1 MLKYFIFFFS
11 ILCSQ
16 NVIAI
21 DSKIIVKDLERP
33 LLVRFEP
40 ETNIMYIVQQT
51 GKIFIKNEATTTLFL
66 DWSEHIT
73 IKPMPDER
81 GLLGMAFDPDY
92 NNNGLFYISYVDTEN
107 YSVVSR
113 FKVSDNK
120 MKADINSEKKLFY
133 FKQPFNNH
141 NGGHLEFS
149 PIDNYLYIS
158 FGDGGKFGDPFNHAQ
173 NTGNYFGKILRI
185 DTNSEDGYNIPADN
199 PFYGS
204 EYEKQEIWAYGLR
217 NPWRFSFDAINGDMF
232 IGDVGQDSWEEINYL
247 KFDSAG
253 LNFGW
258 NIVEGNHCYSD
269 PECDKRMYV
278 DPMFEYPSDAA
289 YWKSIMG
296 IREKNITGCSVTG
309 GYIYRGKK
317 VKSLYG
323 LYIFSDFCSGKIWAF
338 DQNSN
343 QITEITTSLLSSDQ
357 HMIASFGEDI
367 YNELYIVDYLGAIYK
382 IQKGK

>member
-1 MLKYFIFFFS
+1 MLKYSIFFFS
-11 ILCSQ
+11 ILFAQ
-16 NVIAI
+16 NTIAI
-21 DSKIIVKDLERP
+21 DSKIIAQDLERP

-40 ETNIMYIVQQT
+40 ETNLMYIVQQT
-51 GKIFIKNEATTTLFL
+51 GEILIKNDTTTLFL
-66 DWSEHIT
+66 DLSKHIT
-73 IKPMPDER
+73 IEPMPDER

-92 NNNGLFYISYVDTEN
+92 SNNGFFYVSYVDTEN

-113 FKVSDNK
+113 FKVSNNK
-120 MKADINSEKKLFY
+120 LKADINSEKKLFY

-173 NTGNYFGKILRI
+173 NKGNYFGKILRI
-185 DTNSEDGYNIPADN
+185 DTDSENGYNIPPDN

-204 EYEKQEIWAYGLR
+204 KYEKEEIWAYGLR
-217 NPWRFSFDAINGDMF
+217 NPWRFSFDAMNGNMF

-247 KFDSAG
+247 EFDSAG

-258 NIVEGNHCYSD
+258 NIMEGNHCYSD
-269 PECDKRMYV
+269 PECDQRMYIE
-278 DPMFEYPSDAA
+278 PMLEYPSDAA

-296 IREKNITGCSVTG
+296 FKEKNITGCSVTG
-309 GYIYRGKK
+309 GYIYRGGKIK
-317 VKSLYG
+317 PLYG
-323 LYIFSDFCSGKIWAF
+323 LYIFSDFCSGKIWSF
-338 DQNSN
+338 NQNN
-343 QITEITTSLLSSDQ
+343 NEIIEITASLLSSDQ

>member
-16 NVIAI
+16 NAIAI
-21 DSKIIVKDLERP
+21 DSKIIAKDLERP

-40 ETNIMYIVQQT
+40 ETNIMYIVQQA

-141 NGGHLEFS
+141 NGGHLEFT
-149 PIDNYLYIS
+149 PIDKYLYIS
-158 FGDGGKFGDPFNHAQ
+158 VGDGGKFGDPFNHAQ

-258 NIVEGNHCYSD
+258 NIVEGNHCYSN

-296 IREKNITGCSVTG
+296 LREKNITGCSVTG

>member
-1 MLKYFIFFFS
+1 MLKYCIFFFS
-11 ILCSQ
+11 ILFSQ
-16 NVIAI
+16 NTIAI
-21 DSKIIVKDLERP
+21 DSKIIAQDLERP

-40 ETNIMYIVQQT
+40 ETNLMYIVQQT
-51 GKIFIKNEATTTLFL
+51 GEILIKNDTTTLFL
-66 DWSEHIT
+66 DLSKHIT
-73 IKPMPDER
+73 IEPMPDER

-92 NNNGLFYISYVDTEN
+92 SNNGFFYVSYVDTEN

-113 FKVSDNK
+113 FKVSNNK
-120 MKADINSEKKLFY
+120 LKADINSEKKLFY

-173 NTGNYFGKILRI
+173 NKGNYFGKILRI
-185 DTNSEDGYNIPADN
+185 DTDSENGYNIPPDN

-204 EYEKQEIWAYGLR
+204 KYEKEEIWAYGLR
-217 NPWRFSFDAINGDMF
+217 NPWRFSFDAMNGNMF

-247 KFDSAG
+247 EFDSAG

-258 NIVEGNHCYSD
+258 NIMEGNHCYSD
-269 PECDKRMYV
+269 PECDQRMYIE
-278 DPMFEYPSDAA
+278 PMLEYPSDAA

-296 IREKNITGCSVTG
+296 FKEKNITGCSVTG
-309 GYIYRGKK
+309 GYIYRGEK
-317 VKSLYG
+317 VKPLYG
-323 LYIFSDFCSGKIWAF
+323 LYIFSDFCSGKIWSF
-338 DQNSN
+338 NQNN
-343 QITEITTSLLSSDQ
+343 NEIIEITASLLSSDQ

>member
-11 ILCSQ
+11 ILYSQ
-16 NVIAI
+16 DVIAI
-21 DSKIIVKDLERP
+21 DSKIIAKDLERP

-40 ETNIMYIVQQT
+40 ETNIMYIVQQA

-296 IREKNITGCSVTG
+296 LREKNITGCSVTG

-338 DQNSN
+338 DQNSS

>member
-1 MLKYFIFFFS
+1 MLKYSIFFFS
-11 ILCSQ
+11 ILFAQ
-16 NVIAI
+16 NTIAI
-21 DSKIIVKDLERP
+21 DSKIIAQDLERP

-40 ETNIMYIVQQT
+40 ETNLMYIVQQT
-51 GKIFIKNEATTTLFL
+51 GEILIKNDTTTLFL
-66 DWSEHIT
+66 DLSKHIT
-73 IKPMPDER
+73 IEPMPDER

-92 NNNGLFYISYVDTEN
+92 SNNGFFYVSYVDTEN

-113 FKVSDNK
+113 FKVSNNK
-120 MKADINSEKKLFY
+120 LKADINSEKKLFY

-173 NTGNYFGKILRI
+173 NKGNYFGKILRI
-185 DTNSEDGYNIPADN
+185 DTDSENGYNIPPDN

-204 EYEKQEIWAYGLR
+204 KYEKEEIWAYGLR
-217 NPWRFSFDAINGDMF
+217 NPWRFSFDAMNGNMF

-247 KFDSAG
+247 EFDSAG

-258 NIVEGNHCYSD
+258 NIMEGNHCYSN
-269 PECDKRMYV
+269 PECDQRMYI
-278 DPMFEYPSDAA
+278 DPMLEYPSDAA
-289 YWKSIMG
+289 YWKSMMG
-296 IREKNITGCSVTG
+296 LKEKNITGCSVTG
-309 GYIYRGKK
+309 GYIYRGEK
-317 VKSLYG
+317 VKPLYG
-323 LYIFSDFCSGKIWAF
+323 LYIFSDFCSGKIWSF
-338 DQNSN
+338 NQNN
-343 QITEITTSLLSSDQ
+343 NEIIEITASLLSSDQ

>member
-1 MLKYFIFFFS
+1 MLKYFILFFS
-11 ILCSQ
+11 ILLSQ
-16 NVIAI
+16 NTITVDSQIIAQ
-21 DSKIIVKDLERP
+21 DLKRP

-40 ETNIMYIVQQT
+40 KTNIMYIVQQT
-51 GKIFIKNEATTTLFL
+51 GDILIKEKNSTSLFL
-66 DWSEHIT
+66 DLSNHIT

-81 GLLGMAFDPDY
+81 GLLGMTFDPDY
-92 NNNGLFYISYVDTEN
+92 NNNGFFYVSYVDTEN

-113 FKVSDNK
+113 FKVSNNK
-120 MKADINSEKKLFY
+120 LKADINSEKKLFY

-173 NTGNYFGKILRI
+173 NTANYFGKILRI
-185 DTNSEDGYNIPADN
+185 DINSDNNYDIPKDN

-204 EYEKQEIWAYGLR
+204 EYQKQEIWAYGLR
-217 NPWRFSFDAINGDMF
+217 NPWRFSFDSVNGDMF

-247 KFDSAG
+247 AFDSAG
-253 LNFGW
+253 INFGW
-258 NIVEGNHCYSD
+258 NIMEGNHCYAD
-269 PECDKRMYV
+269 PECNKTIYT
-278 DPMFEYPSDAA
+278 DPMLEYPSDAA

-296 IREKNITGCSVTG
+296 LQEKNITGCSVTG
-309 GYIYRGKK
+309 GYIYRGEKIK
-317 VKSLYG
+317 AIYG

-338 DQNSN
+338 N
-343 QITEITTSLLSSDQ
+343 QRNNEIIEITESILSSGK

-382 IQKGK
+382 IQRGK

>member
-16 NVIAI
+16 NAIAI
-21 DSKIIVKDLERP
+21 DSKIIAKDLERP

-40 ETNIMYIVQQT
+40 ETNIMYIVQQA

-258 NIVEGNHCYSD
+258 NIVEGNHCYSN

-296 IREKNITGCSVTG
+296 LREKNITGCSVTG

-382 IQKGK
+382 IQKGE

>member
-1 MLKYFIFFFS
+1 MLKYYIFFFS
-11 ILCSQ
+11 ILFAQ
-16 NVIAI
+16 NTITI
-21 DSKIIVKDLERP
+21 DSKIIAQDLERP

-40 ETNIMYIVQQT
+40 DTNLMYIVQQT
-51 GKIFIKNEATTTLFL
+51 GEILIKNDATTLFL
-66 DWSEHIT
+66 DLSKHIT

-92 NNNGLFYISYVDTEN
+92 SNNGFFYVSYVDTEN

-113 FKVSDNK
+113 FKVSNNK
-120 MKADINSEKKLFY
+120 LKADINSEKKLFY

-149 PIDNYLYIS
+149 PVDNYLYIS

-173 NTGNYFGKILRI
+173 NKGNYFGKILRI
-185 DTNSEDGYNIPADN
+185 DTNSENGYNIPPDN

-204 EYEKQEIWAYGLR
+204 KYEKEEIWAYGLR
-217 NPWRFSFDAINGDMF
+217 NPWRFSFDAMNGNMF

-247 KFDSAG
+247 EFDSAG

-258 NIVEGNHCYSD
+258 NITEGNHCYSN
-269 PECDKRMYV
+269 PECDQRMYIE
-278 DPMFEYPSDAA
+278 PMLEYPSDAA
-289 YWKSIMG
+289 YWKSMMG
-296 IREKNITGCSVTG
+296 LKEKNITGCSVTG
-309 GYIYRGKK
+309 GYIYRGEK
-317 VKSLYG
+317 VKPLYG
-323 LYIFSDFCSGKIWAF
+323 LYIFSDFCSGKIWSF
-338 DQNSN
+338 NQNN
-343 QITEITTSLLSSDQ
+343 NEIIEITTSLLSSDQ

-382 IQKGK
+382 IQQGK

>member
-382 IQKGK
+382 IQKGE

>member
-16 NVIAI
+16 NAIAI
-21 DSKIIVKDLERP
+21 DSKIIAKDLERP

-40 ETNIMYIVQQT
+40 ETNIMYIVQQA
-51 GKIFIKNEATTTLFL
+51 GKIFIKNEATTTLFV

-81 GLLGMAFDPDY
+81 GRLGMAFDPDY

-258 NIVEGNHCYSD
+258 NIVEGNHCYSN

-296 IREKNITGCSVTG
+296 LREKNITGCSVTG

>member
-1 MLKYFIFFFS
+1 MLKYSIFFFS
-11 ILCSQ
+11 ILFAQ
-16 NVIAI
+16 NTIAI
-21 DSKIIVKDLERP
+21 DSKIIAQDLERP

-40 ETNIMYIVQQT
+40 DTNLMYIVQQT
-51 GKIFIKNEATTTLFL
+51 GEILIKNDATTLFL
-66 DWSEHIT
+66 DLSKHIT

-92 NNNGLFYISYVDTEN
+92 SNNGFFYVSYVDTEN

-113 FKVSDNK
+113 FKVSNNK
-120 MKADINSEKKLFY
+120 LKADINSEKKLFY

-173 NTGNYFGKILRI
+173 NKGNYFGKILRI
-185 DTNSEDGYNIPADN
+185 DTDSENGYNIPPDN

-204 EYEKQEIWAYGLR
+204 KYEKEEIWAYGLR
-217 NPWRFSFDAINGDMF
+217 NPWRFSFDAMNGNMF

-247 KFDSAG
+247 EFDSAG

-258 NIVEGNHCYSD
+258 NIMEGNHCYSD
-269 PECDKRMYV
+269 PECDQRMYIE
-278 DPMFEYPSDAA
+278 PMLEYPSDAA

-296 IREKNITGCSVTG
+296 FKEKNITGCSVTG
-309 GYIYRGKK
+309 GYIYRGEK
-317 VKSLYG
+317 VKPLYG
-323 LYIFSDFCSGKIWAF
+323 LYIFSDFCSGKIWSF
-338 DQNSN
+338 NQNN
-343 QITEITTSLLSSDQ
+343 NEIIEITASLLSSDQ

>member
-16 NVIAI
+16 NAIAI
-21 DSKIIVKDLERP
+21 DSKIIAKDLERP

-40 ETNIMYIVQQT
+40 ETNIMYIVQQA

-185 DTNSEDGYNIPADN
+185 DTNSENGYNIPADN

-258 NIVEGNHCYSD
+258 NIVEGNHCYSN

-296 IREKNITGCSVTG
+296 LREKNITGCSVTG

>member
-1 MLKYFIFFFS
+1 MLKYYIFFFS
-11 ILCSQ
+11 ILFAQ
-16 NVIAI
+16 NTITI
-21 DSKIIVKDLERP
+21 DSKIIAQDLERP

-40 ETNIMYIVQQT
+40 DTNLMYIVQQT
-51 GKIFIKNEATTTLFL
+51 GEILIKNDATTLFL
-66 DWSEHIT
+66 DLSKHIT

-92 NNNGLFYISYVDTEN
+92 SNNGFFYVSYVDTEN

-113 FKVSDNK
+113 FKVSNNK
-120 MKADINSEKKLFY
+120 LKADINSEKKLFY

-149 PIDNYLYIS
+149 PVDNYLYIS

-173 NTGNYFGKILRI
+173 NRGNYFGKILRI
-185 DTNSEDGYNIPADN
+185 DTNSENGYNIPPDN

-204 EYEKQEIWAYGLR
+204 KYEKEEIWAYGLR
-217 NPWRFSFDAINGDMF
+217 NPWRFSFDAMNGNMF

-247 KFDSAG
+247 EFDSAG

-258 NIVEGNHCYSD
+258 NITEGNHCYSN
-269 PECDKRMYV
+269 PECDQRMYIE
-278 DPMFEYPSDAA
+278 PMLEYPSDAA
-289 YWKSIMG
+289 YWKSMMG
-296 IREKNITGCSVTG
+296 LKEKNITGCSVTG
-309 GYIYRGKK
+309 GYIYRGEK
-317 VKSLYG
+317 VKPLYG
-323 LYIFSDFCSGKIWAF
+323 LYIFSDFCSGKIWSF
-338 DQNSN
+338 NQNN
-343 QITEITTSLLSSDQ
+343 NEIIEITASLLSSDQ

-382 IQKGK
+382 IQQGK

>member
-1 MLKYFIFFFS
+1 MLKYYIFFFS
-11 ILCSQ
+11 ILFAQ
-16 NVIAI
+16 NTIAI
-21 DSKIIVKDLERP
+21 DSKIIAQDLERP

-40 ETNIMYIVQQT
+40 ETNLMYIVQQT
-51 GKIFIKNEATTTLFL
+51 GEILIKNDTTTLFL
-66 DWSEHIT
+66 DLSKHIT
-73 IKPMPDER
+73 IEPMPDER

-92 NNNGLFYISYVDTEN
+92 SNNGFFYVSYVDTEN

-113 FKVSDNK
+113 FKVSNNK
-120 MKADINSEKKLFY
+120 LKADINSEKKLFY

-173 NTGNYFGKILRI
+173 NKGNYFGKILRI
-185 DTNSEDGYNIPADN
+185 DTDSENGYNIPPDN

-204 EYEKQEIWAYGLR
+204 KYEKEEIWAYGLR
-217 NPWRFSFDAINGDMF
+217 NPWRFSFDAMNGNMF

-247 KFDSAG
+247 EFDSAG

-258 NIVEGNHCYSD
+258 NIMEGNHCYSD
-269 PECDKRMYV
+269 PECDQRMYIE
-278 DPMFEYPSDAA
+278 PMLEYPSDAA

-296 IREKNITGCSVTG
+296 FKEKNITGCSVTG
-309 GYIYRGKK
+309 GYIYRGEK
-317 VKSLYG
+317 VKPLYG
-323 LYIFSDFCSGKIWAF
+323 LYIFSDFCSGKIWSF
-338 DQNSN
+338 NQNN
-343 QITEITTSLLSSDQ
+343 NEIIEITASLLSSDQ

>member
-11 ILCSQ
+11 ILYSQ
-16 NVIAI
+16 DVIAI
-21 DSKIIVKDLERP
+21 DSKIVAKDLERP

-51 GKIFIKNEATTTLFL
+51 GKILIKNEGTTTLFL

-81 GLLGMAFDPDY
+81 GLLGMAFDPNY

-158 FGDGGKFGDPFNHAQ
+158 FGDGGKFGDPFSHAQ

-185 DTNSEDGYNIPADN
+185 DPNSENGYNIPDDN

-247 KFDSAG
+247 KSDSAG

-296 IREKNITGCSVTG
+296 LREKNITGCSVTG

-338 DQNSN
+338 DQNSS

-382 IQKGK
+382 IQKGE

>member
-1 MLKYFIFFFS
+1 MLKYYIFFFS
-11 ILCSQ
+11 ILFAQ
-16 NVIAI
+16 NTITI
-21 DSKIIVKDLERP
+21 DSKIIAQDLERP

-40 ETNIMYIVQQT
+40 DTNLMYIVQQT
-51 GKIFIKNEATTTLFL
+51 GEILIKNDATTLFL
-66 DWSEHIT
+66 DLSKHIT

-92 NNNGLFYISYVDTEN
+92 SNNGFFYVSYVDTEN

-113 FKVSDNK
+113 FKVSNNK
-120 MKADINSEKKLFY
+120 LKADINSEKKLFY

-149 PIDNYLYIS
+149 PVDNYLYIS

-173 NTGNYFGKILRI
+173 NKGNYFGKILRI
-185 DTNSEDGYNIPADN
+185 DTNSENGYNIPPDN

-204 EYEKQEIWAYGLR
+204 KYEKEEIWAYGLR
-217 NPWRFSFDAINGDMF
+217 NPWRFSFDAMNGNMF

-247 KFDSAG
+247 EFDSAG

-258 NIVEGNHCYSD
+258 NITEGNHCYSN
-269 PECDKRMYV
+269 PECDQRMYIE
-278 DPMFEYPSDAA
+278 PMLEYPSDAA
-289 YWKSIMG
+289 YWKSMMG
-296 IREKNITGCSVTG
+296 LKEKNITGCSVTG
-309 GYIYRGKK
+309 GYIYRGEKIK
-317 VKSLYG
+317 AIYG
-323 LYIFSDFCSGKIWAF
+323 LYIFSDFCSGKIWSF
-338 DQNSN
+338 N
-343 QITEITTSLLSSDQ
+343 QHNNEIIEITASLLSSDQ

-382 IQKGK
+382 IQQGK

>member
-1 MLKYFIFFFS
+1 MLKYYIFFFS
-11 ILCSQ
+11 ILFAQ
-16 NVIAI
+16 NTITI
-21 DSKIIVKDLERP
+21 DSKIIAQDLERP

-40 ETNIMYIVQQT
+40 DTNLMYIVQQT
-51 GKIFIKNEATTTLFL
+51 GEILIKNDATTLFL
-66 DWSEHIT
+66 DLSKHIT

-92 NNNGLFYISYVDTEN
+92 SNNGFFYVSYVDTEN

-113 FKVSDNK
+113 FKVSNNK
-120 MKADINSEKKLFY
+120 LKADINSEKKLFY

-149 PIDNYLYIS
+149 PVDNYLYIS

-173 NTGNYFGKILRI
+173 NKGNYFGKILRI
-185 DTNSEDGYNIPADN
+185 DTNSENGYNIPSDN

-204 EYEKQEIWAYGLR
+204 KYEKEEIWAYGLR
-217 NPWRFSFDAINGDMF
+217 NPWRFSFDAMNGNMF

-247 KFDSAG
+247 EFDSAG

-258 NIVEGNHCYSD
+258 NITEGNHCYSN
-269 PECDKRMYV
+269 PECDQRMYIE
-278 DPMFEYPSDAA
+278 PMLEYPSDAA
-289 YWKSIMG
+289 YWKSMMG
-296 IREKNITGCSVTG
+296 LKEKNITGCSVTG
-309 GYIYRGKK
+309 GYIYRGEK
-317 VKSLYG
+317 VKPLYG
-323 LYIFSDFCSGKIWAF
+323 LYIFSDFCSGKIWSF
-338 DQNSN
+338 NQNN
-343 QITEITTSLLSSDQ
+343 NEIIEITASLLSSDQ

-382 IQKGK
+382 IQQGK

>member
-338 DQNSN
+338 DKNSN

>member
-11 ILCSQ
+11 ILFSQ
-16 NVIAI
+16 NPIVI
-21 DSKIIVKDLERP
+21 DSKIIAKDLERP

-40 ETNIMYIVQQT
+40 DTNIMYIVQQT
-51 GKIFIKNEATTTLFL
+51 GEIFIKNEATTTLFL

-185 DTNSEDGYNIPADN
+185 DPNSENGYNIPDDN

-247 KFDSAG
+247 KSDSAG

-278 DPMFEYPSDAA
+278 DPIFEYPSDAA

-296 IREKNITGCSVTG
+296 LREKNITGCSVTG

-317 VKSLYG
+317 IKSLYG

-338 DQNSN
+338 NQSN
-343 QITEITTSLLSSDQ
+343 NEIIEITR
-357 HMIASFGEDI
+357 I
-367 YNELYIVDYLGAIYK
+367 YFIF
-382 IQKGK
+382 

>member
-16 NVIAI
+16 NAIAI
-21 DSKIIVKDLERP
+21 DSKIIAKDLERP

-51 GKIFIKNEATTTLFL
+51 GKILIKNEGTTTLFL

-258 NIVEGNHCYSD
+258 NIVEGNHCYSN

-296 IREKNITGCSVTG
+296 LREKNITGCSVTG

>member
-185 DTNSEDGYNIPADN
+185 DTNSEDGYNIPTDN

>member
-16 NVIAI
+16 NAIAI
-21 DSKIIVKDLERP
+21 DSKIIAKDLERP

-40 ETNIMYIVQQT
+40 ETNIMYIVQQA

-81 GLLGMAFDPDY
+81 GLLGMAFDPNY

-113 FKVSDNK
+113 FKLSDNK

-258 NIVEGNHCYSD
+258 NIVEGNHCYSN

-296 IREKNITGCSVTG
+296 LREKNITGCSVTG

>member
-1 MLKYFIFFFS
+1 MLKYYIFFFS
-11 ILCSQ
+11 ILFAQ
-16 NVIAI
+16 NTITI
-21 DSKIIVKDLERP
+21 DSKIIAQDLERP

-40 ETNIMYIVQQT
+40 DTNLMYIVQQT
-51 GKIFIKNEATTTLFL
+51 GEILIKNDTTTLFL
-66 DWSEHIT
+66 DLSKHIT

-92 NNNGLFYISYVDTEN
+92 SNNGFFYVSYVDTEN

-113 FKVSDNK
+113 FKVSNNK
-120 MKADINSEKKLFY
+120 LKADINSEKKLFY

-149 PIDNYLYIS
+149 PVDNYLYIS

-173 NTGNYFGKILRI
+173 NKGNYFGKILRI
-185 DTNSEDGYNIPADN
+185 DTNSENGYNIPPDN

-204 EYEKQEIWAYGLR
+204 KYEKEEIWAYGLR
-217 NPWRFSFDAINGDMF
+217 NPWRFSFDAINGNMF

-247 KFDSAG
+247 EFDSAG

-258 NIVEGNHCYSD
+258 NITEGNHCYSN
-269 PECDKRMYV
+269 PECDQRMYIE
-278 DPMFEYPSDAA
+278 PMLEYPSDAA
-289 YWKSIMG
+289 YWKSMMG
-296 IREKNITGCSVTG
+296 LKEKNITGCSVTG
-309 GYIYRGKK
+309 GYIYRGEK
-317 VKSLYG
+317 VKPLYG
-323 LYIFSDFCSGKIWAF
+323 LYIFSDFCSGKIWSF
-338 DQNSN
+338 NQNN
-343 QITEITTSLLSSDQ
+343 NEIIEITASLLSSDQ

-382 IQKGK
+382 IQQGK

>member
-11 ILCSQ
+11 ILYSQ

-21 DSKIIVKDLERP
+21 DSKIIAKDLERP

-51 GKIFIKNEATTTLFL
+51 GKILIKNEGTTTLFL

-258 NIVEGNHCYSD
+258 NIVEGNHCYSN

-296 IREKNITGCSVTG
+296 LREKNITGCSVTG

-382 IQKGK
+382 IQKGE

>member
-1 MLKYFIFFFS
+1 MLKYSIFFFS
-11 ILCSQ
+11 ILFAQ
-16 NVIAI
+16 NTIAI
-21 DSKIIVKDLERP
+21 DSKIIAQDLERP

-40 ETNIMYIVQQT
+40 ETNLMYIVQQT
-51 GKIFIKNEATTTLFL
+51 GEILIKNDTTTLFL
-66 DWSEHIT
+66 DLSKHIT
-73 IKPMPDER
+73 IEPMPDER

-92 NNNGLFYISYVDTEN
+92 SNNGFFYVSYVDTEN

-113 FKVSDNK
+113 FKVSNNK
-120 MKADINSEKKLFY
+120 LKADINSEKKLFY

-173 NTGNYFGKILRI
+173 NKGNYFGKILRI
-185 DTNSEDGYNIPADN
+185 DTDSENGYNIPPDN

-204 EYEKQEIWAYGLR
+204 KYEKEEIWAYGLR
-217 NPWRFSFDAINGDMF
+217 NPWRFSFDAMNGNMF

-247 KFDSAG
+247 EFDSAG

-258 NIVEGNHCYSD
+258 NIMEGNHCYSD
-269 PECDKRMYV
+269 PECDQRMYIE
-278 DPMFEYPSDAA
+278 PMLEYPSDAA

-296 IREKNITGCSVTG
+296 FKEKNITGCSVTG
-309 GYIYRGKK
+309 GYIYRGEK
-317 VKSLYG
+317 VKPLYG
-323 LYIFSDFCSGKIWAF
+323 LYIFSDFCSGKIWSF
-338 DQNSN
+338 NQNN
-343 QITEITTSLLSSDQ
+343 NEIIEITASLLSSDQ

>member
-16 NVIAI
+16 NAIAI
-21 DSKIIVKDLERP
+21 DSKIIAKDLERP

-40 ETNIMYIVQQT
+40 ETNIMYIVQQA

-258 NIVEGNHCYSD
+258 NIVEGNHCYSN

-296 IREKNITGCSVTG
+296 LREKNITGCSVTG

>member
-1 MLKYFIFFFS
+1 MLKYCIFFFS
-11 ILCSQ
+11 ILFSQ
-16 NVIAI
+16 NTIAI
-21 DSKIIVKDLERP
+21 DSKIIAQDLERP

-40 ETNIMYIVQQT
+40 DTNLMYIVQQT
-51 GKIFIKNEATTTLFL
+51 GEILIKNDATTLFL
-66 DWSEHIT
+66 DLSKHIT

-92 NNNGLFYISYVDTEN
+92 SNNGFFYVSYVDTEN

-113 FKVSDNK
+113 FKVSNNK
-120 MKADINSEKKLFY
+120 LKADINSEKKLFY

-149 PIDNYLYIS
+149 PVDHYLYIS

-173 NTGNYFGKILRI
+173 NKGNYFGKILRI
-185 DTNSEDGYNIPADN
+185 DTDSENGYNIPPDN

-204 EYEKQEIWAYGLR
+204 KYEKEEIWAYGLR
-217 NPWRFSFDAINGDMF
+217 NPWRFSFDALNGNMF

-247 KFDSAG
+247 EFDSAG

-258 NIVEGNHCYSD
+258 NIMEGNHCYSN
-269 PECDKRMYV
+269 PECDQRMYIE
-278 DPMFEYPSDAA
+278 PMLEYPSDAA
-289 YWKSIMG
+289 YWKSMMG
-296 IREKNITGCSVTG
+296 LKEKNITGCSVTG
-309 GYIYRGKK
+309 GYIYRGEK
-317 VKSLYG
+317 VKPLYG
-323 LYIFSDFCSGKIWAF
+323 LYIFSDFCSGKIWSF
-338 DQNSN
+338 NQNN
-343 QITEITTSLLSSDQ
+343 NEIIEITASLLSSDQ

>member
-16 NVIAI
+16 NAIAI
-21 DSKIIVKDLERP
+21 DSKIIAKDLERP

-40 ETNIMYIVQQT
+40 ETNIMYIVQQA

-81 GLLGMAFDPDY
+81 GLLGMAFDPNY

-258 NIVEGNHCYSD
+258 NIVEGNHCYSN

-296 IREKNITGCSVTG
+296 LREKNITGCSVTG

>member
-11 ILCSQ
+11 ILYSQ

-21 DSKIIVKDLERP
+21 DSKIIAKDLERP

-40 ETNIMYIVQQT
+40 ETNIMYIVQQA

-258 NIVEGNHCYSD
+258 NIVEGNHCYSN

-296 IREKNITGCSVTG
+296 LREKNITGCSVTG

-338 DQNSN
+338 DQNSS